1 MRLSDQHIDI
11 SRLLTILGKLVAV
24 RAIEGFPIESQ
35 PLVLV
40 KHTNKPR
47 IKNPNYVVIGDI
59 ASLRKRKGISAN
71 ELSKKASISAATLI
85 RIENH
90 EYKTTKK
97 SIAQRIA
104 FAMEVTFEEVC
115 NE

>member
-1 MRLSDQHIDI
+1 MRLSDQHVDI

-47 IKNPNYVVIGDI
+47 IKNPNYNEKVY
-59 ASLRKRKGISAN
+59 LRMNYQKRLAF
-71 ELSKKASISAATLI
+71 
-85 RIENH
+85 
-90 EYKTTKK
+90 
-97 SIAQRIA
+97 QRPH
-104 FAMEVTFEEVC
+104 
-115 NE
+115 